1 MYEEYAF
8 PVMIISY
15 CRNTEENGNW
25 CKSQNETDA
34 WLAKH
39 VSYFVAQ
46 ETRIQ
51 TDIWDDNEEIING
64 HPYFGD
70 KSVYFPT
77 MKLMKEVQFETIKVD
92 PAYKED
98 EIMGDELW
106 FGLSTVE
113 INDNN
118 LFAEYRS
125 GDFVNMVHEVDFTNS
140 RYAYNYDETEI
151 IAEDVIF
158 IRNLMTTNE
167 GHFYSRLVTPF
178 VDEISAVGGLFYPL
192 LFIGFI
198 LSFLI
203 VDPFRSLN
211 MAIAFSK
218 VKKNI
223 CQQEGL
229 VPPDS

>member
-1 MYEEYAF
+1 
-8 PVMIISY
+8 
-15 CRNTEENGNW
+15 
-25 CKSQNETDA
+25 
-34 WLAKH
+34 
-39 VSYFVAQ
+39 
-46 ETRIQ
+46 
-51 TDIWDDNEEIING
+51 
-64 HPYFGD
+64 
-70 KSVYFPT
+70 
-77 MKLMKEVQFETIKVD
+77 MKEVQFETIKVD
-92 PAYKED
+92 PAYKKD

-118 LFAEYRS
+118 LFPEHRHC
-125 GDFVNMVHEVDFTNS
+125 DFVNMVHEVDFTNS
-140 RYAYNYDETEI
+140 RYAYNYDDTEI

-229 VPPDS
+229 VAPDS